1 MRVWSAADCRIW
13 RVVVA
18 SSVCS
23 VDKELDG
30 FSKSLSVRLN
40 IDNVVLMAL
49 VAQKIQLR
57 VPV

>member
-1 MRVWSAADCRIW
+1 MRGRPVPDCRIW

-18 SSVCS
+18 SSVCL